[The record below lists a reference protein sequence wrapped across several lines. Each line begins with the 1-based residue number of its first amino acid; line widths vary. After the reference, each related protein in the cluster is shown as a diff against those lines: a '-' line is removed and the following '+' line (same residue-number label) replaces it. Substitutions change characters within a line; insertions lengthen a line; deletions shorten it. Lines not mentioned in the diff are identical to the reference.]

1 MLRPDKLSDL
11 ELFLLAENDK
21 FSPFISHVIRDE
33 LKRRGLDSFT
43 SGTKNEI
50 SKPKDIPEASLANLE
65 KCFIFISPLFLIV
78 TKIYFPL
85 LIVGHCILA
94 NRHVSKASLKK
105 RDKHWRYFKITY
117 LAYFIGILIYC
128 LWDRLTNPT
137 V

>member
-21 FSPFISHVIRDE
+21 FSPFISNVIRDE
-33 LKRRGLDSFT
+33 LKRRGLDSFS
-43 SGTKNEI
+43 SGTKNEKL
-50 SKPKDIPEASLANLE
+50 KPKDIPETSLANLE
-65 KCFIFISPLFLIV
+65 KYFIFISPLFLIL
-78 TKIYFPL
+78 TKIFFPL
-85 LIVGHCILA
+85 LIVVHSLLA

-117 LAYFIGILIYC
+117 LAYTIGILIYC
-128 LWDRLTNPT
+128 LWHRLTNPT